1 MEKRIKKVIK
11 NYMETAKTDCAWFG
25 FNQPKMPKKLI
36 EKQLGKK
43 I

>member
-1 MEKRIKKVIK
+1 MEKRIKIIIK
-11 NYMETAKTDCAWFG
+11 NYLGTAKTECIWLG
-25 FNQPKMPKKLI
+25 FNQPKMPKKII